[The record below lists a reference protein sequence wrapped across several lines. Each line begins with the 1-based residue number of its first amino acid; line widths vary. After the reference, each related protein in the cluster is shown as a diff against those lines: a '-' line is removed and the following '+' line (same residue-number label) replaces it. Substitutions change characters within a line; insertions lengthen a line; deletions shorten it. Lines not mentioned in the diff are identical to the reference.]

1 MLLLEQHIPC
11 TVHSHSITILE
22 EVCRRF
28 YEQSNNPKVA
38 GLLARTLSEL
48 ITAKFVKFLS
58 IISFLGPGSSL
69 SHKVGKIPLSTYIK
83 D

>member
-11 TVHSHSITILE
+11 TIHSHSITILE

-58 IISFLGPGSSL
+58 IISS
-69 SHKVGKIPLSTYIK
+69 
-83 D
+83 